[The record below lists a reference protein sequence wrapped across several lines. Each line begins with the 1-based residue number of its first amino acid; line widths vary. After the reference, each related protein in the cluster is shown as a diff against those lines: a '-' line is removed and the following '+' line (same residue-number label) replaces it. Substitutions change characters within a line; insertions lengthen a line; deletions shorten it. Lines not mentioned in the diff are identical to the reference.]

1 MVFDNFILGSSL
13 TSNNN
18 DISDSFIDSCNA
30 LYIIPKYKS
39 DNSNIIIY
47 NINNSNLSDDSNI
60 EILCNIPLYT
70 SSNIKEYFLI
80 KDTDKFKL
88 CSTDL
93 SNFFIIN
100 TDYTYYTYY
109 TCNITTDTYNCN
121 NDYIDGFYH
130 NKNYYLISKSGE
142 YITII
147 NDDYTINMVEPIY
160 SNASI
165 TFNISDI
172 SDISDNSD
180 NDVICVKVEN
190 YIYIILSNVNL
201 ILKWNI
207 INKTTTGLVIN
218 EYQILQRQFSKA
230 IYSKI
235 SNKIYLIPY
244 NINVL
249 YTIDFATDDIKAV
262 NLEGLTNS
270 QAFFTTAIETHGYI
284 YMIPESY
291 VSIYVFNIYKNKLD
305 ITINISAYNNELYTS
320 NKFINAHLFE
330 DALRKRI
337 FVILNKSNKLGL
349 IDYDYDQAPGT
360 ILDSKPN
367 FDLISCNLFTKN
379 DTSEYNLTKPF
390 ELSIGTYYNTNNTR
404 GTVLY
409 DLYTPATSNTSL
421 WRPKPVIRLSDNT
434 FFSNNIENNQY
445 FQDKDSKKIFEIDV
459 NSIDYF
465 NSTDT
470 IDKLAINNI
479 YSINNNTIYFIPYKS
494 LYLLALEL
502 DEIVP
507 VLKNISIDNTIDGNT
522 TNFQD
527 FMKNVNGK
535 FNSSIIVESKLYLVP
550 YIDQTNSNDINIIP
564 FVIYD
569 FSNNNVKV
577 IDLKPYIA
585 TVDGTAKYEKLF
597 CKVLFYNDEGNK
609 YLFIIKEN
617 TISSSFVYNINEP
630 EINTIIDN
638 DYAEY
643 SDGYIKDNKIYLL
656 SNTSNTLYTKIISIS
671 DDDKV
676 TFKTDKSKD
685 FTDSASVDNPV
696 YSKILYYNDILYL
709 IPFNG
714 SEIGIFNT
722 TNNSL
727 NTKVITNSGYTI
739 NEELFKGGTLIKLN
753 NKMYIIMVPF
763 KATKLYL
770 YNITDDEFTYIEDSI
785 FKNNNFI
792 DCTVD
797 LKGNIYMNT
806 STGTILYYLLSI
818 EKFYL
823 KPRLPV
829 LTKETISFKDIYQK
843 FHSDYVYPGYNYNN
857 KQIKFSDYFN
867 KGGSLYYTTNTNKNN
882 IFVSEDNIDIS
893 IANSN
898 STTNSTYNDFIK
910 LQSNVPLYLSYYN
923 KIKSQRYEYYDSYD
937 GINTHIIDSIH
948 LSPDNKYFYT
958 VKTSSDTTPLTFKN
972 IQHKYTSNITF
983 ITFDHISAS
992 ILTNFQI
999 NLNEISIKDSLD
1011 TTNSILDFTTVTI
1024 LNNNNTSLKTKIL
1037 DINSSNFIKHGITE
1051 TTPIE
1056 TMKQL
1061 STINVNVNG
1070 IIKKGIDIMI
1080 DGLYNTT
1087 YANDDTYLSKLETI
1101 NINIGDKGLI
1111 LYGDNINR
1119 KTLIILNNPRN
1130 LLKTLTVNIYED
1142 ISYDINSYYTAN
1154 ITNTT
1159 NTKITKLIY
1168 NITSDIDIDINIDD
1182 YKDFIYLTDIIIIT
1196 NNNITFTSTI
1206 ELRHKLNIII
1216 YNN

>member
-60 EILCNIPLYT
+60 EILYNIPLYT

-100 TDYTYYTYY
+100 TDYTYYT
-109 TCNITTDTYNCN
+109 CNITDTYNCN
-121 NDYIDGFYH
+121 NDYIDGFYLDNH
-130 NKNYYLISKSGE
+130 YYLISKSGE

-147 NDDYTINMVEPIY
+147 NDDYTIDMVEPIY

-165 TFNISDI
+165 TFA
-172 SDISDNSD
+172 ISDNSD

-190 YIYIILSNVNL
+190 YIYIILSNENL

-235 SNKIYLIPY
+235 TNKIYLIPY

-349 IDYDYDQAPGT
+349 IDYDQAPGT

-367 FDLISCNLFTKN
+367 FDLISCNLFTN
-379 DTSEYNLTKPF
+379 NGDSEYNLTEPF

-409 DLYTPATSNTSL
+409 NLYTPATSNTSL

-459 NSIDYF
+459 NSIDSF
-465 NSTDT
+465 NYKDT

-527 FMKNVNGK
+527 FMKNVSGK

-550 YIDQTNSNDINIIP
+550 YIDQTNTNDINIIP

-577 IDLKPYIA
+577 IDLKPYIE
-585 TVDGTAKYEKLF
+585 TVDATATYEKLF
-597 CKVLFYNDEGNK
+597 CKVLFYNDEDNK

-630 EINTIIDN
+630 EINTIIDDDN
-638 DYAEY
+638 DEY

-656 SNTSNTLYTKIISIS
+656 SNTSNKLYTKIIEIND

-676 TFKTDKSKD
+676 TFKTGNSTD
-685 FTDSASVDNPV
+685 FTESATNPV
-696 YSKILYYNDILYL
+696 YSKILYYNDKLYL

-722 TNNSL
+722 TDNSL
-727 NTKVITNSGYTI
+727 NTKEITNSGYTI

-753 NKMYIIMVPF
+753 NKTYIIMVPF

-882 IFVSEDNIDIS
+882 IFVSGDNIDIS

-910 LQSNVPLYLSYYN
+910 LQSNVPLYLYNYN
-923 KIKSQRYEYYDSYD
+923 KIRSQRYEYYDSYD

-948 LSPDNKYFYT
+948 LSPDNKYFYN
-958 VKTSSDTTPLTFKN
+958 VKTSSCNTTLTSEN
-972 IQHKYTSNITF
+972 IQHKYTSD
-983 ITFDHISAS
+983 ITFDHISAG
-992 ILTNFQI
+992 ILTDFEI

-1080 DGLYNTT
+1080 DGLDNTT
-1087 YANDDTYLSKLETI
+1087 YDNDDTYLSKLETI

-1142 ISYDINSYYTAN
+1142 ISYELISYELISYYTDN
-1154 ITNTT
+1154 ITNTA

-1168 NITSDIDIDINIDD
+1168 NITSDSNISNINIDD

>member
-60 EILCNIPLYT
+60 EILYNIPLYT

-100 TDYTYYTYY
+100 TDYTYYT
-109 TCNITTDTYNCN
+109 CNITDTYNCN

-147 NDDYTINMVEPIY
+147 NDDYTIDVVEAIY
-160 SNASI
+160 SKASI
-165 TFNISDI
+165 TF
-172 SDISDNSD
+172 DISDNSD

-190 YIYIILSNVNL
+190 YIYIILSNENL
-201 ILKWNI
+201 ILKWDI
-207 INKTTTGLVIN
+207 INMTTKGLVIN

-349 IDYDYDQAPGT
+349 IDYDQAADT

-367 FDLISCNLFTKN
+367 FDLISHNLFTKTG
-379 DTSEYNLTKPF
+379 TSEYNLTEPF

-409 DLYTPATSNTSL
+409 DLSTPATSNISL
-421 WRPKPVIRLSDNT
+421 WRPKPVISLSDNT
-434 FFSNNIENNQY
+434 FFSNNIENNKY

-459 NSIDYF
+459 NSSYYF
-465 NSTDT
+465 NSKDT
-470 IDKLAINNI
+470 IDNLAINNI
-479 YSINNNTIYFIPYKS
+479 YSINNNTIYFIPYNCPF
-494 LYLLALEL
+494 LLALEL

-507 VLKNISIDNTIDGNT
+507 VLKIISIDNTRDDNT
-522 TNFQD
+522 NNFQD
-527 FMKNVNGK
+527 FMENVNGK

-550 YIDQTNSNDINIIP
+550 YIDAITINIIP

-577 IDLKPYIA
+577 IDLKPYIK
-585 TVDGTAKYEKLF
+585 TVDETATYEKLF
-597 CKVLFYNDEGNK
+597 CKVLFYNDEDNK

-617 TISSSFVYNINEP
+617 TISSSFVYNINEQ

-638 DYAEY
+638 DNAEY
-643 SDGYIKDNKIYLL
+643 SDGYIKEKKIYLL
-656 SNTSNTLYTKIISIS
+656 SNTSNKLYTKIIEIND

-676 TFKTDKSKD
+676 TFKTDNIKD
-685 FTDSASVDNPV
+685 FTESASATNPV

-727 NTKVITNSGYTI
+727 NTKEITNSGYTI
-739 NEELFKGGTLIKLN
+739 NEQLFKGGTLIKLN

-763 KATKLYL
+763 EATKLYL

-785 FKNNNFI
+785 FKNNKFI

-823 KPRLPV
+823 EPRLPV
-829 LTKETISFKDIYQK
+829 LTKATISFKDIYQK
-843 FHSDYVYPGYNYNN
+843 FHNDYVYPNYNYNN

-867 KGGSLYYTTNTNKNN
+867 QGGSLYYTTNTNKNN
-882 IFVSEDNIDIS
+882 IFVSGDNIDIS
-893 IANSN
+893 SANTN

-910 LQSNVPLYLSYYN
+910 LQSNVPLYLYKYN
-923 KIKSQRYEYYDSYD
+923 KIRSQRYEYYDNYI
-937 GINTHIIDSIH
+937 GNNTHIIDSIH
-948 LSPDNKYFYT
+948 LSPDNKYFYD
-958 VKTSSDTTPLTFKN
+958 VKTSSDTTTLTFKN

-983 ITFDHISAS
+983 AHISGG
-992 ILTNFQI
+992 ILTDFNI

-1037 DINSSNFIKHGITE
+1037 DINSSNFIKHGITG

-1061 STINVNVNG
+1061 STINVNVKG

-1080 DGLYNTT
+1080 DGLDNTT
-1087 YANDDTYLSKLETI
+1087 YDNDDTYLSKLETI
-1101 NINIGDKGLI
+1101 NINISENGLI
-1111 LYGDNINR
+1111 LYGGDNINR

-1130 LLKTLTVNIYED
+1130 LLKDLTVNIYED
-1142 ISYDINSYYTAN
+1142 ISYELIPYYTDNTN
-1154 ITNTT
+1154 IT
-1159 NTKITKLIY
+1159 NTKITKVIY
-1168 NITSDIDIDINIDD
+1168 NITSDININIDD